1 MKRQNKL
8 IMAMIVVAAAFLFG
22 LAAFN
27 KVSAAGQPYAPYP
40 FHEPEDTGL
49 ITSQLYLIA
58 GGAFTGGFSILSKVK
73 AIERR
78 IK

>member
-1 MKRQNKL
+1 MLL
-8 IMAMIVVAAAFLFG
+8 IAVAFLFG
-22 LAAFN
+22 LVTLN
-27 KVSAAGQPYAPYP
+27 RVSAAGGPYSPYP

-58 GGAFTGGFSILSKVK
+58 GGAFTGGFSILSNIK
-73 AIERR
+73 AIESK

>member
-1 MKRQNKL
+1 MKKKNTL
-8 IMAMIVVAAAFLFG
+8 IMVMMIVAAAFLFG

-27 KVSAAGQPYAPYP
+27 AVSAAGQPYAPYP

-58 GGAFTGGFSILSKVK
+58 GSAFTGGFSILSNVK
-73 AIERR
+73 AIESK
-78 IK
+78 IS